1 MKEIKRIKGV
11 STVIILR
18 NDGIVEVVNN
28 EEWDQPDTLEV
39 AQKDTSIIKEV
50 IGDRPNQCILIEV
63 PSRYASKEMLEH
75 YQSVE
80 LGEVARA
87 LLLNSFATKVV
98 GNLYL
103 KLSKGKPNEAGRV
116 VPTKLFTKKEEAE
129 KWLLQEMAKHQT

>member
-1 MKEIKRIKGV
+1 MKEIKRIV
-11 STVIILR
+11 SVSIVVILR
-18 NDGIVEVVNN
+18 NDGIVEIINN
-28 EEWDQPDTLEV
+28 EEWNQPDTLEV
-39 AQKDTSIIKEV
+39 AQKDTSIVKEV
-50 IGDRPNQCILIEV
+50 IAGRPNHCILIEV
-63 PSRYASKEMLEH
+63 PSRYASKEVLQH

-116 VPTKLFTKKEEAE
+116 VPTKLFTKKEEAV
-129 KWLLQEMAKHQT
+129 KWLLNKRNGKV